1 MSPGL
6 HRSTHLLH
14 EHRGCRIHACLVVVA
29 GMAADATG
37 TQPVHMGSSGSV
49 ERRRGA
55 GARRATA
62 TTALQHTGSIQTQ

>member
-55 GARRATA
+55 GGGARR
-62 TTALQHTGSIQTQ
+62 LQHTGSIQTQ